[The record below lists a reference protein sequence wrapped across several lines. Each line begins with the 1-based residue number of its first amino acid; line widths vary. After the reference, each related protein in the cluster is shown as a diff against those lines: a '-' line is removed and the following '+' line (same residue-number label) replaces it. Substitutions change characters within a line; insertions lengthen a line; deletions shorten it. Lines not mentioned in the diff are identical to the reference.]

1 MCVWTDHH
9 LFSPSSVAPIGASPT
24 VGRSCPSYSRSWK
37 IDLSRGRNAAGGSPS
52 DGRGGLAGLRWTVDI
67 SDWPAGLVHD
77 ASSAGIPQCSRHARD
92 NRSGIRKTS
101 PHNPPRDKTVVGTPL
116 QSSPL
121 SPRREWTMATARG
134 KLNVS
139 FVVRLFTSRRH
150 NKNPRSFQRSGFFT
164 SPLQLYLIRPSPIR
178 ASASLRR

>member
-1 MCVWTDHH
+1 MCVWIDHP
-9 LFSPSSVAPIGASPT
+9 LFSPSWVAPIQASPT
-24 VGRSCPSYSRSWK
+24 VGRYCPSQSRSWK
-37 IDLSRGRNAAGGSPS
+37 IDLSRGSNAAGGSLS
-52 DGRGGLAGLRWTVDI
+52 DGRGGLAGLRWTLDI
-67 SDWPAGLVHD
+67 SYWPAGLVPG

-101 PHNPPRDKTVVGTPL
+101 PHNPTRDKTAADTQL

-139 FVVRLFTSRRH
+139 FVVRLSTSRRH
-150 NKNPRSFQRSGFFT
+150 NKNPDRFSDRGFSL
-164 SPLQLYLIRPSPIR
+164 SPLQP
-178 ASASLRR
+178 